1 MKIFLLT
8 IFLSSSFVSADIYQ
22 DLEISNQLLA
32 AAEYGQKSSWT
43 VEELK
48 DVENLISRFSD
59 ESLKQVWY
67 GNLILYSLTANGFGN
82 QPSKGHCLIAKQ
94 SIPKLKDDDLIAL
107 WNTNYSLYGCR

>member
-22 DLEISNQLLA
+22 DLNKQSTLGNCRIWT
-32 AAEYGQKSSWT
+32 KSWT

-48 DVENLISRFSD
+48 DVESLISRFSD

-67 GNLILYSLTANGFGN
+67 GNLILYSLLLMVLEISLLWSL
-82 QPSKGHCLIAKQ
+82 PHSKAK
-94 SIPKLKDDDLIAL
+94 
-107 WNTNYSLYGCR
+107 YSKVKR